1 MRVEIDEKALYRVLG
16 DSSALEGMVRDA
28 TAKIGQRA
36 SNMSAGF
43 RTGYY
48 HKDHKSPAVGGTQA
62 RYEHD
67 VETFK
72 GLPVGIVHP
81 ANYAGMKDN
90 TKNNTLLKAMG

>member
-1 MRVEIDEKALYRVLG
+1 MRVEIDKKALYGVLAQ
-16 DSSALEGMVRDA
+16 SSALHGMVNDA

-36 SNMSAGF
+36 SSMSAGF

-62 RYEHD
+62 KYEHD
-67 VETFK
+67 VTTFK

-90 TKNNTLLKAMG
+90 HDNNTMLKAMG